1 MKPES
6 PKSQYLRNDIVLE
19 EHRKLTANP
28 HVQNAVNFALL
39 QMFWETTTSCD
50 QMTTAAEQQF
60 MLKGARRFATIF
72 LTLADPEKQT
82 KPVDHDNLPH
92 AD

>member
-6 PKSQYLRNDIVLE
+6 PKSQYLRNDIVSE

-28 HVQNAVNFALL
+28 HIQNAVNFTLL
-39 QMFWETTTSCD
+39 QMAWEMDTID
-50 QMTTAAEQQF
+50 MTIAAQQQF
-60 MLKGARRFATIF
+60 MLKGAKRFATIF
-72 LTLADPEKQT
+72 LTLADIEKQT